1 MTIDETYA
9 GKECVSLWF
18 PSCLPQSDFFSS
30 FFMKMMC
37 AIWVTI
43 AIFLTPMRYNDDDE
57 NIFDVVDLF
66 V

>member
-1 MTIDETYA
+1 MQERSVCHY
-9 GKECVSLWF
+9 GSPPV
-18 PSCLPQSDFFSS
+18 CLRVIFFFFH

-43 AIFLTPMRYNDDDE
+43 AIVLTPMRYDDDDE